1 MFSFPLFLALKYLR
15 PKRSFVSVVTL
26 ISILGVLLGVAI
38 LVIVQSVMSGFDD
51 MWRDKILSF
60 NAHIT
65 VEGYGVI
72 EAEEELID
80 RILRVPE
87 VIGAAPYVQSLVFLQ
102 VDDQV
107 STPIVRGVDPKR
119 ELSVSQVPEHI
130 KQGSFS
136 LQEGEAVIGMDLA
149 RQAGLGLG
157 DTLLLYSPQSF
168 KDPDELYLPE
178 ELSITGIFELGM
190 WEFDIGFIL
199 TSMDVARDLCHIEEG
214 VHAIQVMTSDPLHV
228 NPVQR
233 SVQEVVGSGY
243 LVRTWEE
250 LNRPLFAALRVEK
263 NLMFMLLI
271 FITLVA
277 AFSVCNTL
285 ITMSV
290 QKTREIGLLKAIGFN
305 PGHIMRVFLWQGWI
319 QGVLGTVLGLSF
331 GLLVLR
337 YRNSALEF
345 LNKHLSYE
353 LLPKS
358 LYHLNE
364 IPASTSG
371 KDVFI
376 VVVAVMVICT
386 VAGLIP
392 AYRAAR
398 LEPAGTLRYE

>member
-1 MFSFPLFLALKYLR
+1 M
-15 PKRSFVSVVTL
+15 VTVISV
-26 ISILGVLLGVAI
+26 IGVMLGVAVLI
-38 LVIVQSVMSGFDD
+38 IVLSVMNGFDD

-80 RILRVPE
+80 RILRVPG
-87 VIGAAPYVQSLVFLQ
+87 VVGAAPYVQSLVFLQ
-102 VDDQV
+102 VDDRV
-107 STPIVRGVDPKR
+107 STPIVRGVDPMR

-178 ELSITGIFELGM
+178 ELCITGIFELGM

-233 SVQEVVGSGY
+233 SVREVVGSGY

-319 QGVLGTVLGLSF
+319 QGVLGTVCGLSF

-345 LNKHLSYE
+345 LNRHLSYE

-398 LEPAGTLRYE
+398 LEPASALRYE